1 MNPPASN
8 DRQSARRTENL
19 IAAKKADSRR
29 KRDAVFRSIT
39 ALAGESDRITIPAV
53 ARHAGVSTWLI
64 HNVPE
69 LKQAVH
75 DAARRKTGKTNL
87 RAGPARDS
95 MSVSSLTNEL
105 AHLAVRL
112 RKTTAER
119 DKYKD
124 IIKSSVGAQLE
135 QRTTDELTTRIQG
148 LEDALAR
155 ARNQLQESEQQL
167 TQTQDKLEDA
177 VDQLRAARRN
187 NRILIQDNNKVT
199 SLHAQG
205 SPTG

>member
-8 DRQSARRTENL
+8 DQQSARTEHL

-29 KRDAVFRSIT
+29 KRDAVFRSIMS
-39 ALAGESDRITIPAV
+39 LAKKSRRITIPAV
-53 ARHAGVSTWLI
+53 ARDAGVSTWLI
-64 HNVPE
+64 YNVPE

-75 DAARRKTGKTNL
+75 DAAHRQKGKTTL
-87 RAGPARDS
+87 HARPANHS
-95 MSVSSLTNEL
+95 ASISSLTNDL
-105 AHLAVRL
+105 AHLSARL
-112 RKTTAER
+112 AKTTAER

-135 QRTTDELTTRIQG
+135 QRTADELTTRIQG

-155 ARNQLQESEQQL
+155 ARSHLQESEQQL
-167 TQTQDKLEDA
+167 AQTQDKLEDA
-177 VDQLRAARRN
+177 EDQLRAARRN
-187 NRILIQDNNKVT
+187 NRLLIQDNNKVT
-199 SLHAQG
+199 SLPIPG